1 MKAIHNDISLLR
13 ESDAGRCGARNPGS
27 RSDKLTVHSGS
38 CAPLRPTSNPLAK
51 TSVAMYKITVCVWLF
66 LFGAFGYV
74 YAATDSSPKVE
85 AVKTYLLNG
94 KGDYPE
100 VFGDKPYRMRVNNT
114 IVADIDGDGEEE
126 VVLHVTPHFL
136 QSPTIIIFK
145 VAKDLEVRRVIEG
158 LAPGPL
164 VSPSGN
170 FLDSH
175 TLGEAVDLTIGKGQ
189 SDPEKRREV
198 ARLALEKM
206 GGVVEYLNFIHM
218 DGRKGKGSYVDM
230 TNLAKLPTRETCENF
245 EFSMPDEV
253 AVRLNNDGRGNYLL
267 ARVGKS
273 VYSYKI
279 HKIRDDGF
287 LDKTLT
293 VIPKK

>member
-1 MKAIHNDISLLR
+1 MKA
-13 ESDAGRCGARNPGS
+13 
-27 RSDKLTVHSGS
+27 
-38 CAPLRPTSNPLAK
+38 
-51 TSVAMYKITVCVWLF
+51 KITVCVWFF

-74 YAATDSSPKVE
+74 YAATESSPKVE

-100 VFGDKPYRMRVNNT
+100 VFGDTPYRMRINNA

-145 VAKDLEVRRVIEG
+145 VTKDLEVTRVIEG

-164 VSPSGN
+164 VLLSGDY
-170 FLDSH
+170 LDSH
-175 TLGEAVDLTIGKGQ
+175 TLGEAVDFTLGKDQ
-189 SDPEKRREV
+189 SDREKRREV
-198 ARLALEKM
+198 VRLSLEKM
-206 GGVVEYLNFIHM
+206 GGVVEYRNFIHM

-230 TNLAKLPTRETCENF
+230 TNLEKLPAKETCENF

-253 AVRLNNDGRGNYLL
+253 AVRPKDDGSGNYLL
-267 ARVGKS
+267 ARAGKS
-273 VYSYKI
+273 VYAYKI
-279 HKIRDDGF
+279 HKISKDGF

-293 VIPKK
+293 VIPEK